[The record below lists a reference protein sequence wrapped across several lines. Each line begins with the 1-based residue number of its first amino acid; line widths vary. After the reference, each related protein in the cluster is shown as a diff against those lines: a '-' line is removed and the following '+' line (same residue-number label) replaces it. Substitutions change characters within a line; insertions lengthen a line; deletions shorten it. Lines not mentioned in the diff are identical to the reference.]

1 MTARA
6 GRGRWVVVL
15 LLLAVVV
22 WAVAVPTWVS
32 AAGTSVL
39 TGTVQVH
46 VPGTRAAPGMVGA
59 ALALAAAG
67 AALALAG
74 RVGRWVVMAVV
85 LLCGVV
91 VAWSAVAL
99 LADPGPVARQA
110 VAAATGVDHLV
121 GTPRTTAAPW
131 AATLVAA
138 IVVVCGAA
146 LGRASARWSVTS
158 GRHEPAPARAATE
171 RDVATMPPEARAV
184 VGQSQDP
191 TSARTA
197 TAAPERALPPSQPAP
212 GERSDAPGARS
223 DEPDERADWD
233 ALTRGEDPT

>member
-6 GRGRWVVVL
+6 GRGRWVVLL
-15 LLLAVVV
+15 LLLAVLV
-22 WAVAVPTWVS
+22 WAAAAPTWVS
-32 AAGTSVL
+32 AGGTSVL
-39 TGTVQVH
+39 TGTVRVH

-74 RVGRWVVMAVV
+74 RLGRWVVMTVV

-131 AATLVAA
+131 VAMLVAA
-138 IVVVCGAA
+138 VVVVCGTA
-146 LGRASARWSVTS
+146 LGRASARWSATS

-171 RDVATMPPEARAV
+171 RDIATVRPGAGAV
-184 VGQSQDP
+184 VGESQES

-197 TAAPERALPPSQPAP
+197 AGAPERAPD
-212 GERSDAPGARS
+212 ERSDEA
-223 DEPDERADWD
+223 DERADWD

>member
-1 MTARA
+1 MTAAR
-6 GRGRWVVVL
+6 GRGRWVVAL
-15 LLLAVVV
+15 LLLAVLVG
-22 WAVAVPTWVS
+22 AVAVPTWVS

-46 VPGTRAAPGMVGA
+46 VPGTKAAPGMVGA

-74 RVGRWVVMAVV
+74 RLGRWVVMTVV

-99 LADPGPVARQA
+99 LLDPTPVARQA

-131 AATLVAA
+131 VATLVAL
-138 IVVVCGAA
+138 VVVACGIA
-146 LGRASARWSVTS
+146 LGRSSARWSGTS
-158 GRHEPAPARAATE
+158 GRHEPARARAAARPDT
-171 RDVATMPPEARAV
+171 ATMPGRTGAV
-184 VGQSQDP
+184 VGHGRDP
-191 TSARTA
+191 ASASTA
-197 TAAPERALPPSQPAP
+197 TAAPAPVPPSSQPAP
-212 GERSDAPGARS
+212 DERSDA
-223 DEPDERADWD
+223 PDERADWD

>member
-1 MTARA
+1 MVA
-6 GRGRWVVVL
+6 L
-15 LLLAVVV
+15 LLLAVLV
-22 WAVAVPTWVS
+22 WVAAVPTWVS

-74 RVGRWVVMAVV
+74 RLGRWVVMAVV

-131 AATLVAA
+131 VATLVAA
-138 IVVVCGAA
+138 IVVVCGIA
-146 LGRASARWSVTS
+146 LGRASARWSGTS
-158 GRHEPAPARAATE
+158 GRHEPAPARAATQRE
-171 RDVATMPPEARAV
+171 LGPMPPGAAAV
-184 VGQSQDP
+184 VPQSQEP
-191 TSARTA
+191 
-197 TAAPERALPPSQPAP
+197 TAAPTVAGAPERVLPPSQAEPGRRSDAP
-212 GERSDAPGARS
+212 GERSH
-223 DEPDERADWD
+223 EPDERADWD

>member
-15 LLLAVVV
+15 LLLAVLV
-22 WAVAVPTWVS
+22 WAAAVPTWVS

-39 TGTVQVH
+39 TGTVEVR

-74 RVGRWVVMAVV
+74 RLGRWVVMTVV
-85 LLCGVV
+85 LLCGAV

-99 LADPGPVARQA
+99 LANPGPVARQA

-121 GTPRTTAAPW
+121 GTPRSTAAP
-131 AATLVAA
+131 
-138 IVVVCGAA
+138 
-146 LGRASARWSVTS
+146 
-158 GRHEPAPARAATE
+158 
-171 RDVATMPPEARAV
+171 
-184 VGQSQDP
+184 
-191 TSARTA
+191 
-197 TAAPERALPPSQPAP
+197 
-212 GERSDAPGARS
+212 
-223 DEPDERADWD
+223 
-233 ALTRGEDPT
+233 

>member
-6 GRGRWVVVL
+6 GRGRWVVLL
-15 LLLAVVV
+15 LLLAVLV
-22 WAVAVPTWVS
+22 WAAAVPTWVS

-74 RVGRWVVMAVV
+74 RLGRWVVMTVV

-131 AATLVAA
+131 VATLVAA
-138 IVVVCGAA
+138 VVVVCGVA

-158 GRHEPAPARAATE
+158 GRHEPAPARAATQ
-171 RDVATMPPEARAV
+171 RDLGTMPPGAGAD
-184 VGQSQDP
+184 VGQSQEP

-197 TAAPERALPPSQPAP
+197 ADVPERALPPSQPAP
-212 GERSDAPGARS
+212 GERS

>member
-1 MTARA
+1 MSAA
-6 GRGRWVVVL
+6 GGRGRWVVAL
-15 LLLAVVV
+15 LLHAVLVG
-22 WAVAVPTWVS
+22 AAAVPTWVS

-74 RVGRWVVMAVV
+74 RLGRWVVMTVV

-91 VAWSAVAL
+91 VAWSAVAVL
-99 LADPGPVARQA
+99 VDPAPVARQA

-131 AATLVAA
+131 VATFGAVLVVA
-138 IVVVCGAA
+138 CGIA
-146 LGRASARWSVTS
+146 LGLSSARWSGTS
-158 GRHEPAPARAATE
+158 GRHEPARAPAATR
-171 RDVATMPPEARAV
+171 RDTAPIAQGAGAV
-184 VGQSQDP
+184 VGQGEDP

-197 TAAPERALPPSQPAP
+197 AGAPEAAPPPSRPAP
-212 GERSDAPGARS
+212 DERSHV
-223 DEPDERADWD
+223 PDERADWD